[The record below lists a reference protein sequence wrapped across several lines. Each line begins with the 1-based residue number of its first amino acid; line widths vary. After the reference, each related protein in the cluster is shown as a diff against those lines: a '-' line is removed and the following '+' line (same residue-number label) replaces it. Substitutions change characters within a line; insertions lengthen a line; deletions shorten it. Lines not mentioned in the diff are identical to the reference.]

1 MDFCSLTQLC
11 CMEYRILDL
20 FMKENSAWEDM
31 ISRQRIE
38 IPLLDTMITN
48 IVNEKHGLKED
59 SEKVFSFLKN
69 EMHEQEK
76 DMDDLKMELEKQQN
90 YLVAERKRT
99 IGDPYSINT
108 LFSQK
113 VLREK
118 IRDVEKSFVELK
130 CNYLNYVA
138 TI

>member
-1 MDFCSLTQLC
+1 MD
-11 CMEYRILDL
+11 YRILDL

-31 ISRQRIE
+31 ISRQRAELPI
-38 IPLLDTMITN
+38 LDTLITN
-48 IVNEKHGLKED
+48 IITEKKNMKDEV
-59 SEKVFSFLKN
+59 EKIFRFLKN
-69 EMHEQEK
+69 EMIEQEK
-76 DMDDLKMELEKQQN
+76 HMDDLKHELEKQQK
-90 YLVAERKRT
+90 YLVAERRRS

-113 VLREK
+113 VLRERIK
-118 IRDVEKSFVELK
+118 DVEKSFVELK

>member
-1 MDFCSLTQLC
+1 MD
-11 CMEYRILDL
+11 YRILDL

-31 ISRQRIE
+31 ISRQRVE
-38 IPLLDTMITN
+38 IPVLDTMITN
-48 IVNEKHGLKED
+48 IINEKIGLKEE
-59 SEKVFSFLKN
+59 SEKVFRFLKN
-69 EMHEQEK
+69 EMQEQEK
-76 DMDDLKMELEKQQN
+76 HMDDLKLELEKQQK
-90 YLVAERKRT
+90 YLVDERRRT

-113 VLREK
+113 VLRERIK
-118 IRDVEKSFVELK
+118 DVERSFVELK